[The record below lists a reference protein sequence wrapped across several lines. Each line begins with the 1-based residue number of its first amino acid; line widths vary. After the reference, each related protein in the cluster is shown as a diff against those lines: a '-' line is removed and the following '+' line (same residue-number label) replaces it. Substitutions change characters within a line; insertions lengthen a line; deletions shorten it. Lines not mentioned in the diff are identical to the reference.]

1 MFYSSNFQLLEHT
14 SKLTELT
21 LMVVTSSGCQNH
33 NLELDKSVFVKLLR
47 LKILFTFSLFYF
59 MFHQI
64 MINYTK
70 VNLSSASSICALL
83 DLSSRYFVY
92 NFIVT
97 APNIGR
103 LFIYSNS
110 RVATYCQDKMSS
122 KLNGAGKS
130 SKNNTFQSQMANL
143 ELFSTWTT

>member
-83 DLSSRYFVY
+83 GLSSKEIFCLQLYCHRTQYWP
-92 NFIVT
+92 I
-97 APNIGR
+97 IH
-103 LFIYSNS
+103 LFKFES
-110 RVATYCQDKMSS
+110 RDVLSRQNVIQIEPCWQR
-122 KLNGAGKS
+122 
-130 SKNNTFQSQMANL
+130 
-143 ELFSTWTT
+143 